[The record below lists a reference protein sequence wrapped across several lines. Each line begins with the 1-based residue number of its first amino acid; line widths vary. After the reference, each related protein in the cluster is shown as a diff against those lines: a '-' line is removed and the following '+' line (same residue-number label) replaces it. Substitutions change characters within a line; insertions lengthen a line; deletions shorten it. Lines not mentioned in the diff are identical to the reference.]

1 MILLTLTGCA
11 SYTEAVRPHLPD
23 ATADLNACADQELH
37 AIPGQKGTAIPKG
50 QTAGVIG
57 DQRSDALA
65 KDKCAKD
72 WRSFYLDT
80 KKRMES
86 SDGTK

>member
-1 MILLTLTGCA
+1 MILTTLTGCA
-11 SYTEAVRPHLPD
+11 HSIEAVRPSLPD
-23 ATADLNACADQELH
+23 ATGDLNACADQPLH
-37 AIPGQKGTAIPKG
+37 AIPGSKGERITKG
-50 QTAGVIG
+50 QTARVIG

-65 KDKCAKD
+65 KDKCARD
-72 WRSFYLDT
+72 WRDFYLDT